1 MPVPRLYTAD
11 EILHMPEVGK
21 LDELVRGELVVREP
35 AGFEHS
41 AMVRA
46 IAMRVQAYATEHR
59 LGATTVADGGYL
71 LEENPDTVRAP
82 DVGFIRQE
90 RIAQQGIPSGF
101 WRGSPDLAV
110 EVLSPNDSKKA
121 TLRKGQSY
129 LDAGTH
135 IVWIVDPRAETVTVL
150 RPDTAP
156 TVLGADDV
164 VDGGSVLPGF
174 RMRVAELIAL
184 T

>member
-1 MPVPRLYTAD
+1 
-11 EILHMPEVGK
+11 MPEVGK

-41 AMVRA
+41 ALVRA
-46 IAMRVQAYATEHR
+46 IAMRVQAYATEHG
-59 LGATTVADGGYL
+59 LGVTTVADGGYL
-71 LEENPDTVRAP
+71 LEENPDTVRVP

-90 RIAQQGIPSGF
+90 RIAEQGIPSGF
-101 WRGSPDLAV
+101 WHGSPDLAV

-129 LDAGTH
+129 LDAGTQ
-135 IVWIVDPRAETVTVL
+135 IVWIADPLGRTVTVL

-156 TVLGADDV
+156 AVLGPDDV
-164 VDGGSVLPGF
+164 ADGGNALPGF
-174 RMRVAELIAL
+174 RMRVAELL
-184 T
+184 TLS